1 MPITEALNHIGEV
14 QCVTGKVVRVGRG
27 DGGITYFDFCEDHRA
42 CPFSA
47 VIFSHDLKSIGDVRH
62 LAGRVVEIHGSV
74 KGYDGHAEI
83 VVEESR
89 QIGGNSGRIPPL
101 PKSYDVEQKGHY
113 SAATSAVPSGHAQFV
128 QRRIP
133 RRFQSMCQLMKALKK
148 RASASNV
155 SPSHQPPLQF
165 FQWILRSSPHDSIL
179 PQRHE
184 HRP

>member
-1 MPITEALNHIGEV
+1 MPITDALNHIGEV

-27 DGGITYFDFCEDHRA
+27 DGGITYFDFCEDHRT

-113 SAATSAVPSGHAQFV
+113 SAGNIRRPKRPRTVYPKKHPAKTPIDVPIDEGSVEEG
-128 QRRIP
+128 
-133 RRFQSMCQLMKALKK
+133 
-148 RASASNV
+148 
-155 SPSHQPPLQF
+155 
-165 FQWILRSSPHDSIL
+165 
-179 PQRHE
+179 E
-184 HRP
+184 GRP